1 MKKISY
7 LILVLILLQFMLLSI
22 NTYVLASSTDQTGLI
37 SPIQDPDI
45 YKPTPEPSTS
55 FNAILKVAGSVLGS
69 IRNIGIIVSVISVM
83 IVGIKYI
90 LGSVEEKAE
99 YKATMIPIVIGI
111 VMLSSIITIIDIIYT
126 ATTNIF
132 G

>member
-1 MKKISY
+1 MKKMMSVLMVLLIS
-7 LILVLILLQFMLLSI
+7 LQFMFLSM
-22 NTYVLASSTDQTGLI
+22 NTFVLADTLT
-37 SPIQDPDI
+37 SPIEDPGA
-45 YKPTPEPSTS
+45 YKPQDLSPNNFDET
-55 FNAILKVAGSVLGS
+55 LKAAGSVLGA

-83 IVGIKYI
+83 IVGIKYM

-126 ATTNIF
+126 ATTNVF